1 MRLKAWMVA
10 EPGED
15 LGPGWG
21 CVGWVVAG
29 VVSGVLWAGVWW
41 WVWR

>member
-1 MRLKAWMVA
+1 MREWMEA

-15 LGPGWG
+15 LGPG